1 MLSNDSIDPGRQTG
15 TPTEGIRGTRSDA
28 IRRRDERWS
37 YPTPRGIAR
46 GVCDGENRRRASV
59 SRRRA
64 NGNLRRASG
73 SHRPNARSAG
83 SRAPRRDG
91 RRDVIRRRDMIRRR
105 RRDVIRRSITGGAGA
120 RPRATTNDIRLSGR
134 SWTRRRKELG
144 PSRRLRAGPGVSKDV
159 LSSLRRRSRR
169 GNPCLGSIYRT
180 KVAHIKGR

>member
-91 RRDVIRRRDMIRRR
+91 RRDVIRR
-105 RRDVIRRSITGGAGA
+105 STTGGAGA